1 MHYDP
6 PRCDMT
12 SECERPVSHLDQDGF
27 VYCAAHGLARRGWQP
42 CRKLRPYELRRLER
56 GETITRY

>member
-1 MHYDP
+1 
-6 PRCDMT
+6 MT